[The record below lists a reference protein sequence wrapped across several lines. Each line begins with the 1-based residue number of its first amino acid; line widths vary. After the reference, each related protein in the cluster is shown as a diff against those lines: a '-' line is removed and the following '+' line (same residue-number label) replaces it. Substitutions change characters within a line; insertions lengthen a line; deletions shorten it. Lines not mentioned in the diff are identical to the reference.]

1 MADSDIYD
9 VSLVEKN
16 EGNMSQIISQRKLFD
31 NKGEEVGLENFVFD
45 EVESEGTKK
54 MFNYAGIFVNLLE
67 SGGTI
72 VIDEFDARFHTSLT
86 KAIVKLF
93 NSEKNKSAQLCFVTH
108 DTNLL
113 DNDLLRRD
121 QIYFA
126 EKNQR
131 GETSIYSLNEIKGVR
146 NDSSLEKDYIKG
158 KYGAIP
164 YIRNLNS
171 IFE

>member
-1 MADSDIYD
+1 
-9 VSLVEKN
+9 
-16 EGNMSQIISQRKLFD
+16 
-31 NKGEEVGLENFVFD
+31 
-45 EVESEGTKK
+45 
-54 MFNYAGIFVNLLE
+54 
-67 SGGTI
+67 
-72 VIDEFDARFHTSLT
+72 
-86 KAIVKLF
+86 VKLF
-93 NSEKNKSAQLCFVTH
+93 NSEKNKTAQICFVTH

-164 YIRNLNS
+164 YIRNLNI